1 MTSCRANGW
10 PWQTIPYPPAWVG
23 PPSALFP
30 GSFCGLAVRSEHTG
44 RKADWR
50 WPAKRGGN
58 DLADF
63 PSLLSSLLLCTDFS
77 LVYAWGSLA
86 NHNVMILKEIFL
98 CWYDWFDIMFFWD
111 HGKNVVWVSCDLQC
125 TRTVHVI
132 LDVVYN
138 HRKYIYISFM
148 HFFLLFFTK
157 QNIYIL
163 SKNINLYFEQKK
175 KTLL

>member
-1 MTSCRANGW
+1 MPREWLTLTNH
-10 PWQTIPYPPAWVG
+10 P
-23 PPSALFP
+23 
-30 GSFCGLAVRSEHTG
+30 
-44 RKADWR
+44 
-50 WPAKRGGN
+50 
-58 DLADF
+58 
-63 PSLLSSLLLCTDFS
+63 LSSRLGRPSFRPLSRVFLWACCKIWTHRQKGWLALTRKKGGKWFGGFSKLVVVFTVLLCTDFS